1 MSQLD
6 ELITTL
12 KQQLKAQGITYAE
25 LASQLQLSEANIKR
39 MFSKGDFSLS
49 RLEQIAACMQISLAD
64 LFELM
69 AQKRQLL
76 SQFSHQQEQQLVND
90 ETLLLVALCCINQ
103 WNYQEILEYYQLDQH
118 QLTQKLAQLDRM
130 KIIEMQPGD
139 RIKLLVGSDF
149 DWLPNGPI
157 QQFFQN
163 SLQANFFNS
172 RFDASDEVFLVR
184 TGMLSPQDNHLLQQK
199 LKATATEFIQACNS
213 SKDLPLNKRHGTIM
227 LIAMRPWVPSL
238 FKQYER

>member
-1 MSQLD
+1 
-6 ELITTL
+6 
-12 KQQLKAQGITYAE
+12 
-25 LASQLQLSEANIKR
+25 
-39 MFSKGDFSLS
+39 
-49 RLEQIAACMQISLAD
+49 
-64 LFELM
+64 
-69 AQKRQLL
+69 
-76 SQFSHQQEQQLVND
+76 
-90 ETLLLVALCCINQ
+90 
-103 WNYQEILEYYQLDQH
+103 
-118 QLTQKLAQLDRM
+118 M

-157 QQFFQN
+157 QQFFQD

-184 TGMLSPQDNHLLQQK
+184 TGMLSPQDNQLLQQK
-199 LKATATEFIQACNS
+199 LKATATDFIQACNN
-213 SKDLPLNKRHGTIM
+213 SKDLPLDKRHGTIM